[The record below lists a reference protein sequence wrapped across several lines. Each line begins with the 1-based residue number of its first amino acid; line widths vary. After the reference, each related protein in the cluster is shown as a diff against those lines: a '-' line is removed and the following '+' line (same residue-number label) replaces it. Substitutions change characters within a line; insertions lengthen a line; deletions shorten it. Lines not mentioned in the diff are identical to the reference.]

1 MKDDTLYLIH
11 VLERIH
17 RIEEFTREGEQA
29 FLQSRLVQD
38 AVIRNFEVIGEA
50 VKRLPDRLKLERPEV
65 PWRRIAGFRDVLI
78 HGYESVDLEEVW
90 QIVEEASRT
99 SAATWSPRCGSGG
112 SRSCR
117 RIEPGPASRYI
128 SRLIGS
134 TRRPAAPAGGAF
146 DFRGRQAS

>member
-1 MKDDTLYLIH
+1 ALVHPRGRPSPGGTAVKDDTLYLIH

-50 VKRLPDRLKLERPEV
+50 VKRLPDSLKLERPEV

-90 QIVEEASRT
+90 QIVEGSLPNLRRHVE
-99 SAATWSPRCGSGG
+99 SALR
-112 SRSCR
+112 
-117 RIEPGPASRYI
+117 E
-128 SRLIGS
+128 
-134 TRRPAAPAGGAF
+134 
-146 DFRGRQAS
+146 RGITELPKD